1 LSRKPKIACS
11 LDPELAFLKNVKG
24 VSQVFNRVFRKIFD
38 GLAELE
44 ADRLTAW
51 TALVN
56 GKLEVEVSIRPKEPD
71 SKPEQSRRERSTAAP
86 QREKSGEGK
95 AKGKDKT
102 LLHDLVGKFEK
113 FEPSS

>member
-1 LSRKPKIACS
+1 MSRKPKIACS

-24 VSQVFNRVFRKIFD
+24 VSQVFNRVFRKIFE
-38 GLAELE
+38 GLADVDP
-44 ADRLTAW
+44 DRLSAW

-71 SKPEQSRRERSTAAP
+71 SKAKRSRQERSLPKASP
-86 QREKSGEGK
+86 PKKEKEKSKEE
-95 AKGKDKT
+95 DKT

-113 FEPSS
+113 FEPGS